1 MEALNRE
8 RRGAADVYRRDLPHL
23 EGRKRPIRIVT
34 PQRSPG
40 PMSLTQATR
49 SRISRVPVGW
59 RITVGI
65 IVLLSVLEGFLAA
78 HSPSTAAGQQTTNAI
93 VPGSNSI
100 QDARVSSPHV
110 IAPSG

>member
-8 RRGAADVYRRDLPHL
+8 RPGAADVNRRELPHL

-34 PQRSPG
+34 SHPAPQPA
-40 PMSLTQATR
+40 SLTQATR
-49 SRISRVPVGW
+49 NRMSRVPVGW

-65 IVLLSVLEGFLAA
+65 IVLLSVLEGFLTA
-78 HSPSTAAGQQTTNAI
+78 HSPSTATGQQTTNAV

-100 QDARVSSPHV
+100 QDPQVSSPHMIV
-110 IAPSG
+110 PAG